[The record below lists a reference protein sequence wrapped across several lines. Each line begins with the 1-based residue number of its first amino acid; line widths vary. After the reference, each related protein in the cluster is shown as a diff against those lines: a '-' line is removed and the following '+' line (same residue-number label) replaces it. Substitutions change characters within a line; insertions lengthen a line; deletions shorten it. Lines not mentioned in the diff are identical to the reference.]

1 MSDEEKLNKCHTLIL
16 AIGVVLRR
24 MTNDAYLL
32 AGYKDAVTFILTK
45 DANDLIA
52 QAHVINDVLS
62 SAVTT
67 IEKEK
72 VV

>member
-1 MSDEEKLNKCHTLIL
+1 MSDEEKLNKCHILIL

-24 MTNDAYLL
+24 MINDAYLL
-32 AGYKDAVTFILTK
+32 AGYKDAVTFILSK
-45 DANDLIA
+45 DASDLIA
-52 QAHVINDVLS
+52 QARVINDVLS
-62 SAVTT
+62 SAATT

>member
-1 MSDEEKLNKCHTLIL
+1 MI
-16 AIGVVLRR
+16 
-24 MTNDAYLL
+24 NDGYLL

-62 SAVTT
+62 SAAST

-72 VV
+72 DE

>member
-1 MSDEEKLNKCHTLIL
+1 MSDEEKLNKCHILIL

-24 MTNDAYLL
+24 MINDGYLL

-62 SAVTT
+62 SAAST

-72 VV
+72 DE